1 MVNRLASALGFLLGV
16 SLILLLA
23 TPTVLLP
30 LYQLYA
36 APLACTDATP
46 DDLHDGY
53 CSGGFEVPA
62 LITHSTWWQTQP
74 THTVGRALY
83 YAEGVMEYVAA
94 SKGYDTSGV
103 DGLVALLSP
112 STVGWTFHIR
122 VPTVPRWLKVM
133 DVDAAAIHHYY
144 PHIMYS
150 DSPIEFSYALAQQ
163 TGLIDW
169 TDANGD
175 RYFDVEICLSL
186 HPERDCAGTP
196 TNYREWFLDVVRY
209 Q

>member
-1 MVNRLASALGFLLGV
+1 MVRRILSTLCFLLGIGI
-16 SLILLLA
+16 ILLLA

-36 APLACTDATP
+36 APVACVDATP
-46 DDLHDGY
+46 DNLHDGY
-53 CSGGFEVPA
+53 CSGGYYVER
-62 LITHSTWWQTQP
+62 LITYSTWWQTQP

-83 YAEGVMEYVAA
+83 YAEGVMESVAA

-103 DGLVALLSP
+103 ELVSLLSP

-122 VPTVPRWLKVM
+122 VPTLPGWIKVM
-133 DVDAAAIHHYY
+133 DVDAAALHHYE
-144 PHIMYS
+144 PHILYA
-150 DSPIEFSYALAQQ
+150 DSPIEFSYALAVK

-169 TDANGD
+169 TDERGE
-175 RYFDVEICLSL
+175 RFFDAEICLSL

-196 TNYREWFLDVVRY
+196 VDYRDWFLSIVRY
-209 Q
+209 QS